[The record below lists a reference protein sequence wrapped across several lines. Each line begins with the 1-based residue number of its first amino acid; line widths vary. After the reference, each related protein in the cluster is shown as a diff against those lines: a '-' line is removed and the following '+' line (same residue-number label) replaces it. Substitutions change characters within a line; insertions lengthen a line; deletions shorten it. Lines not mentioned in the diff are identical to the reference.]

1 MMDFLASLVAFPL
14 TYLVPF
20 LIVLT
25 LVVFIH
31 ELGHFLV
38 GRWCGVGVHAFSI
51 GFGPE
56 LLGYTD
62 KSGIR
67 WKLCAIPLGGYV
79 KFYGDENA
87 ASVPDQAALAAM
99 SADERD
105 LSLAGQSLV
114 KRAAVVAA
122 GPIANF
128 LLTITIFFFMFLIY
142 GQQVAAPIVE
152 EVQPNGPAAEAGF
165 LPGDE
170 LLSVDGQPVI
180 SFNDIQRIISIS
192 YDREV
197 AVEVRRDGVEVDL
210 VVTPERREMTDWLG
224 QTQRIGVIGIVRTNK
239 PEDYVTISYSI
250 PGALWKA
257 LQETW
262 FILERTWHFLSGLVL
277 GQESVDQLGGPI
289 KIAEVSGKVAEVGV
303 LPLINLVALLSVSI
317 GFLNLLPV
325 PVLDGGHLLF
335 YAIEAIR
342 GKPLSPKIQEI
353 GFRIGFALV
362 LCLMVFVT
370 FNDVINMIYG

>member
-1 MMDFLASLVAFPL
+1 MDFLTSLVAFPL
-14 TYLVPF
+14 TYLLPF
-20 LIVLT
+20 LVVLT
-25 LVVFIH
+25 LVVFVH
-31 ELGHFLV
+31 EMGHFLV

-87 ASVPDQAALAAM
+87 ASVPDQNALNAM
-99 SADERD
+99 SAEERD
-105 LSLAGQSLV
+105 LSLAGQSLG

-128 LLTITIFFFMFLIY
+128 LLTIGIFFFMFLVY
-142 GQQVAAPIVE
+142 GQQVAAPIID
-152 EVQPNGPAAEAGF
+152 EVQPDGPAAQAGF

-170 LLSVDGQPVI
+170 VLTVDDQSVM
-180 SFNDIQRIISIS
+180 SFNDIQRIISIA

-197 AVEVRRDGVEVDL
+197 AVQVRREGVAVDL
-210 VVTPERREMTDWLG
+210 VVIPERREMTDWLG
-224 QTQRIGVIGIVRTNK
+224 QTQRIGVIGIVRTNT
-239 PEDYVTISYSI
+239 PDDYVTISYSV
-250 PGALWKA
+250 PGALWKSVE
-257 LQETW
+257 ETW
-262 FILERTWHFLSGLVL
+262 FIIDRTLHFLGGLII
-277 GQESVDQLGGPI
+277 GQESVNQLGGPI
-289 KIAEVSGKVAEVGV
+289 KIAEVSGKVAEIGV
-303 LPLINLVALLSVSI
+303 VPLINLVALLSVSI
-317 GFLNLLPV
+317 GFLNLMPV

-335 YAIEAIR
+335 YAIEAVR
-342 GKPLSPKIQEI
+342 GKPLSAKTQDI
-353 GFRIGFALV
+353 GFRIGFGLV

-370 FNDVINMIYG
+370 FNDVINMLYG